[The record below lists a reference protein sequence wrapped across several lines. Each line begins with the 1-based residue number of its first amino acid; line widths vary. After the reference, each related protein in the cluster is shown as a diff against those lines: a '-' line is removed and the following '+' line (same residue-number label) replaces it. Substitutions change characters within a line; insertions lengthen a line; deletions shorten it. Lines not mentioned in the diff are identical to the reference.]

1 MVNEFG
7 DHLLLT
13 DYDPGKPFKAAPAGA
28 HGPPLPA
35 STGLEMTEA
44 RDCLQQALESAGGSL
59 VSYELIEISGQ
70 PAVEA
75 IMKYWRLP
83 PGQTETWSFVE
94 PWYVGRLRVKTP
106 DGNWVLVEIQCE
118 DRNPHMTGVR
128 EVAAYLGG
136 HDVGL
141 DHDDERWD
149 ADFTNEPLSRL
160 RQHLRRCREALQ
172 LLGGQASWR
181 GAT

>member
-13 DYDPGKPFKAAPAGA
+13 DYDP
-28 HGPPLPA
+28 
-35 STGLEMTEA
+35 
-44 RDCLQQALESAGGSL
+44 
-59 VSYELIEISGQ
+59 GQ

-149 ADFTNEPLSRL
+149 AAHKRK
-160 RQHLRRCREALQ
+160 RRTMPVSV
-172 LLGGQASWR
+172 ASA
-181 GAT
+181 G